1 MMKIVLGLSFFF
13 AFSWGATLL
22 NQNIYERDNRIDLML
37 SFDSVYEGKISR
49 AQIEDTMVVTLWDAT
64 AETYYTN
71 ELNHPLIQKIEILR
85 SEPNQMSIY
94 FFPNSQVDII
104 AARTGDGYG
113 LRLRIV
119 EKETTSQIAPQDDKE
134 LSLVQSEPQQTP
146 KLAIQTKENLELS
159 TGYIATVSI
168 LVLLAIMLLV
178 LKKKISSSKDSW
190 LLPAA
195 FRSSKKLHNINVKF
209 QKVLDAKNK
218 VVLLEYGGRE
228 YLTLIGNSN
237 ILLDTFEEGNVVN
250 DDGFEKVFRQ
260 NQEKLN
266 EYLKI
271 GHNEVED
278 KDGIYNFR
286 KNAERVE

>member
-1 MMKIVLGLSFFF
+1 MIKIILGLSLFF
-13 AFSWGATLL
+13 ALSFGATLL

-49 AQIEDTMVVTLWDAT
+49 AQIEDTIVVTLWDAT
-64 AETYYTN
+64 AETSFAN
-71 ELNHPLIQKIEILR
+71 ELNHPLMQKIEILR

-94 FFPNSQVDII
+94 FFPNSKVDII
-104 AARTGDGYG
+104 AARTADGYG

-119 EKETTSQIAPQDDKE
+119 EKEATSQTAPQDDRG
-134 LSLVQSEPQQTP
+134 LLFVQNESEQTP
-146 KLAIQTKENLELS
+146 KLAIQTKENFELS
-159 TGYIATVSI
+159 TGYIATVSA
-168 LVLLAIMLLV
+168 LFLLAIVLFV

-195 FRSSKKLHNINVKF
+195 FKGKKPHTINVKF
-209 QKVLDAKNK
+209 QKALDVKNR
-218 VVLLEYGGRE
+218 VVLLEYEGRE

-250 DDGFEKVFRQ
+250 DDGFEKIFRQ

-271 GHNEVED
+271 GHNELED
-278 KDGIYNFR
+278 ENGTDSFR